1 MPRKPRKTRK
11 MRRPG
16 PGASMEKKRA
26 WMELENKR
34 LTAEDSKWRVGWSS
48 ADSKCLCLLAAE
60 SLKE

>member
-48 ADSKCLCLLAAE
+48 ADSKCLCLL
-60 SLKE
+60 